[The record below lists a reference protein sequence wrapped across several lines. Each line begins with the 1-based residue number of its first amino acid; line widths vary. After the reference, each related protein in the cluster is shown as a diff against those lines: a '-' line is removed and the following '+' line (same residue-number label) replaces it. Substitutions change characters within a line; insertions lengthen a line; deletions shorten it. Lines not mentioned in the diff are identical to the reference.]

1 MLRGPRAAIAAVSAI
16 AALAVVTTG
25 CGGGNTGGAKSALPL
40 DPVAAAATKTQHAGA
55 ARVRF
60 SVAMSGA
67 KLSKGMLRMR
77 GVGAIDGPSSE
88 MSLRLG
94 SMLGGMG
101 APAGVLNKL
110 GHSSIKAITLEQNG
124 DLVIYLHLG
133 FLSSQIPG
141 GKPWIKLDFSKLGK
155 QAGIDFGS
163 LFSGNQLGPSDLL
176 AMLKTEGSQ
185 VHKIGAATVDG
196 VSTTHYRF
204 TVDLGKALESKGVSS
219 PMLKALAAQM
229 KTASDDV
236 WVSKDGLVR
245 RIRTAYTMAGLA
257 GAAHV
262 AMTMDIYDY
271 GAHIAVAAP
280 PSSQVFDGTQ
290 LAQKGISSSLP

>member
-1 MLRGPRAAIAAVSAI
+1 MLRGPRAVIAAVSAI
-16 AALAVVTTG
+16 AALAVITTG
-25 CGGGNTGGAKSALPL
+25 CGGGSSGGAKGALPL

-60 SVAMSGA
+60 SVAMSGS
-67 KLSKGMLRMR
+67 KLGKSTLRMR

-88 MSLRLG
+88 MSFRLG
-94 SMLGGMG
+94 SMLGEMG

-110 GHSSIKAITLEQNG
+110 GQSSIKAITLEQNG

-176 AMLKTEGSQ
+176 AMLKTEGAQ
-185 VHKIGAATVDG
+185 VHKIGAAGVGG
-196 VSTTHYRF
+196 VSTTHYHF

-219 PMLKALAAQM
+219 PMLKTLAARM

-245 RIRTAYTMAGLA
+245 RIRTAYTMAGLP
-257 GAAHV
+257 GAPHM

-271 GAHIAVAAP
+271 GAQITIAAP
-280 PSSQVFDGTQ
+280 PSSEVFDGTQ
-290 LAQKGISSSLP
+290 LAQQGISSSLP